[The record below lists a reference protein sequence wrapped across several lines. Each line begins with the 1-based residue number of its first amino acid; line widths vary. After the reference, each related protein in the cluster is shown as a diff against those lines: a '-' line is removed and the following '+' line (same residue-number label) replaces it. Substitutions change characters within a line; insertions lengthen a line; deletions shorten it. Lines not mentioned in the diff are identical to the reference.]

1 MADLA
6 SSPLFLLVLVVSALA
21 LPLVFMV
28 WIRNT
33 ARFSREPWH
42 MVLKAFLWGAVF
54 SVIVT
59 IVFSLILLAIL
70 GSVQPLN
77 DFVARRFGD
86 PTIFIGAVIVAPF
99 AEEAAKGLG
108 VRAGRPA
115 TQLRTD
121 GLVYGA
127 AAGLGFSATENLLYG
142 LVVLF
147 APGGGPTA
155 SLAVIAIRSFSS
167 SFLHASATAAMGY
180 GIAKTWLTRR
190 TWAFLPFYLLAV
202 IMHAAFNFLTVAGP
216 TYFQQ
221 YGDMGE
227 MIAFA
232 TAAGFAVVAITIVRF
247 KLASHRPAAVR

>member
-6 SSPLFLLVLVVSALA
+6 SSPLFLLVLVVPALA
-21 LPLVFMV
+21 LPLVVMV
-28 WIRNT
+28 WIRNP

-127 AAGLGFSATENLLYG
+127 AAGLGF
-142 LVVLF
+142 F
-147 APGGGPTA
+147 PTQEPPHWPRVA
-155 SLAVIAIRSFSS
+155 
-167 SFLHASATAAMGY
+167 
-180 GIAKTWLTRR
+180 
-190 TWAFLPFYLLAV
+190 LP
-202 IMHAAFNFLTVAGP
+202 
-216 TYFQQ
+216 
-221 YGDMGE
+221 
-227 MIAFA
+227 
-232 TAAGFAVVAITIVRF
+232 
-247 KLASHRPAAVR
+247 